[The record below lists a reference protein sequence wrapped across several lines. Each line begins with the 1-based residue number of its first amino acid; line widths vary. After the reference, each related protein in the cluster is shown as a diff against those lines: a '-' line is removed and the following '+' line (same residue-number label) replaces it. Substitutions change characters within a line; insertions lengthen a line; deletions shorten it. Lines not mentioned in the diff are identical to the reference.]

1 MLLRGAKRFYVIS
14 AQQTAMKKAVVSVI
28 NDLVTDQRVH
38 KTCTTLH
45 EMGYEVLLVGRV
57 QKSSL
62 PLKPRSYQTHRM
74 KLMAE
79 KGMLFYLLFQWRLCW
94 FLLRHK
100 ADVYVANDLDTL
112 WPNRMVS
119 RIRRKPLVYD
129 THEIFTEVPELV
141 HRPFKQKI
149 WRMLERRIFPK
160 LTHVFTVNESI
171 ARWYEQR
178 YGIKP
183 AVVRNMPRLHVP
195 PPPALTRTQAGL
207 PEDKAVI
214 LMQGAG
220 LNIQRGAEEA
230 VLAMKYIDNAVLL
243 IIGGGDVLPVLKQL
257 VNEHALTEKVIFT
270 GKLPPDELRARTRL
284 ADVGL
289 TLDKDTNLNYRY
301 SLPNKIFD
309 YIHAGVPV
317 LASDLPEV
325 KHIVTHY
332 KVGQVVTTH
341 APEAIAEA
349 LKGMLESP
357 LREVWKANAL
367 AAAEE
372 LCWEREEDAIRS
384 VYAHFL

>member
-1 MLLRGAKRFYVIS
+1 
-14 AQQTAMKKAVVSVI
+14 MKKAVVSVI

-45 EMGYEVLLVGRV
+45 EMGYEVLLAGRI
-57 QKSSL
+57 QKNSL
-62 PLKPRSYQTHRM
+62 PLHARNYRTHRM

-79 KGMLFYLLFQWRLCW
+79 KGMLFYVLFQWRLFW
-94 FLLRHK
+94 FLIKHP

-112 WPNRMVS
+112 WPNRIVS
-119 RIRRKPLVYD
+119 RLRRKPLVYD

-141 HRPFKQKI
+141 HRPVKQKI
-149 WRMLERRIFPK
+149 WRLLERSIFPK

-171 ARWYEQR
+171 AAWYEAR
-178 YGIKP
+178 YGVRP
-183 AVVRNMPRLHVP
+183 FTVRNMPRLHVP

-207 PEDKAVI
+207 PQHKAVI
-214 LMQGAG
+214 IMQGAG

-230 VLAMKYIDNAVLL
+230 VLAMQYINNAVLL
-243 IIGGGDVLPVLKQL
+243 IVGSGDVLPLLKEM
-257 VNEHALTEKVIFT
+257 VHTHALEEKVIFT

-284 ADVGL
+284 ADIGL

-309 YIHAGVPV
+309 YLHAGVPV

-332 KVGQVVTTH
+332 NVGQVTTTH
-341 APEAIAEA
+341 APEAIAGA
-349 LKGMLESP
+349 LQEMLSSP
-357 LREVWKANAL
+357 QRETWKANAL
-367 AAAEE
+367 EAAKT
-372 LCWEREEDAIRS
+372 LCWETEEEAIKR
-384 VYAHFL
+384 VYAQFLL